1 MKIKTTKMQV
11 RIGCIAVASLLAVA
25 ASAGAQ
31 SMPIPIKQGLWQTS
45 VSGTMQM
52 QLPPEVQARIAAM
65 PPAQQAQ
72 MQAMMGG
79 AAGGTPVNSTNK
91 SCIASQESMDT
102 LLNQA
107 QQKSGMKCTFTNRV
121 QTADGASF
129 DTSCTMPPQGN
140 MQGGTANGHSSFHMP
155 DSEHVTGTT
164 QMTVA
169 MAAKGSTTT
178 MSMNSTMTSTYV
190 GADCGD
196 VKPYTAAAK

>member
-1 MKIKTTKMQV
+1 MNISKMQV
-11 RIGCIAVASLLAVA
+11 RIGCIAVASLLAA
-25 ASAGAQ
+25 AAGARAQGMASA
-31 SMPIPIKQGLWQTS
+31 PIKQGLWETTIS
-45 VSGTMQM
+45 SNMKM
-52 QLPPEVQARIAAM
+52 SLPPEVQARIAAM

-79 AAGGTPVNSTNK
+79 AAGGTPVASTNK
-91 SCIASQESMDT
+91 SCIATQESMDT

-107 QQKSGMKCTFTNRV
+107 QQKSGMKCTFTDRV

-140 MQGGTANGHSSFHMP
+140 MQGGTAKGHSAFHMT

-164 QMTVA
+164 QMTVN
-169 MAAKGSTTT
+169 MTAKGSTTT
-178 MSMNSTMTSTYV
+178 MSMNSTMTSTYL

-196 VKPYTAAAK
+196 VKPNTP

>member
-1 MKIKTTKMQV
+1 MKFKITKMQV
-11 RIGCIAVASLLAVA
+11 RIGSIAIAGLLAVA
-25 ASAGAQ
+25 GSAGAQ

-65 PPAQQAQ
+65 PAAQQAQ
-72 MQAMMGG
+72 MQSMMGG
-79 AAGGTPVNSTNK
+79 AGGGTPVNTTTK

-140 MQGGTANGHSSFHMP
+140 MQGGTANGHSAFHMS

-164 QMTVA
+164 QMTVN

-196 VKPYTAAAK
+196 VKPYTPAAK